1 MFRIKGLNSKSF
13 EHLYDLSDEE
23 LALHGARRCVAD
35 RKPGFPDRIEV
46 RDAEP
51 GETLLLVNYVHQ
63 PANTPY
69 RASHAIFVREGAT
82 ETYDRI
88 NEVPEVMRV
97 RPISLRAFDQE
108 EPNGRRR
115 PRRGRRSGKA
125 YRAPLVRTESGLPAG
140 PLRQARLLRSPH
152 RTSLMSNGLPNV
164 AKLEVR
170 SWRLWA
176 LSLPTA
182 QEVARCVTVLFGGVG
197 PSRRTTWLSVT
208 LFRSIP
214 RPWNTG
220 RIIGAKPPFKP
231 KHVWA
236 IRQQLKTAVRWTRSF
251 GQFGGL
257 AKVDSGLSHAA
268 SLMS

>member
-13 EHLYDLSDEE
+13 EHLYDLSDEG

-108 EPNGRRR
+108 DLMVDADLAEG
-115 PRRGRRSGKA
+115 G
-125 YRAPLVRTESGLPAG
+125 GLEK
-140 PLRQARLLRSPH
+140 LIARLLSEPK
-152 RTSLMSNGLPNV
+152 V
-164 AKLEVR
+164 AYLQAHYAKR
-170 SWRLWA
+170 GCYA
-176 LSLPTA
+176 
-182 QEVARCVTVLFGGVG
+182 ARIE
-197 PSRRTTWLSVT
+197 R
-208 LFRSIP
+208 
-214 RPWNTG
+214 
-220 RIIGAKPPFKP
+220 A
-231 KHVWA
+231 
-236 IRQQLKTAVRWTRSF
+236 
-251 GQFGGL
+251 
-257 AKVDSGLSHAA
+257 
-268 SLMS
+268 